1 MTAERSVRN
10 SSQHP
15 RSFAG
20 IKGFGHTQHV
30 QQHPTVASLVE
41 DLVKLAHVC

>member
-30 QQHPTVASLVE
+30 QHRTVASLVE